1 MGEFAK
7 PLVIG
12 PEYFDTI
19 DGGVDPAEATAA
31 GNRIAH
37 LLVRGPQVS
46 GDDALIERVLTL
58 ADREGL
64 CSIAELWATAL
75 PDSLAGALWRLY
87 LLRTWVHNEPQRA
100 AREFAAGR
108 KWVPVD
114 EVLAG
119 VPDPPGPEEVCA
131 LADDVIRGVLR
142 SDVDVAFDRAA
153 AFAHI
158 VAVGRA
164 HLAPDRDFDDFSSLS
179 ADTHSAAKLMETAK
193 HLRNSARLERAQK
206 LS

>member
-1 MGEFAK
+1 MGDFAK

-12 PEYFDTI
+12 PDFFDAI
-19 DGGVDPAEATAA
+19 DSGVDPAEIAAA
-31 GNRIAH
+31 GNRVAQ
-37 LLVRGPQVS
+37 LLVRGPRVS
-46 GDDALIERVLTL
+46 EDEMLVERVLTL

-64 CSIAELWATAL
+64 CSIAELWSTAL

-87 LLRTWVHNEPQRA
+87 LLRAWVHNEPSRA
-100 AREFAAGR
+100 AREFTAGR
-108 KWVPVD
+108 TWTPVD

-119 VPDPPGPEEVCA
+119 VQDPPGPREVCI

-164 HLAPDRDFDDFSSLS
+164 HLAHEDHDNSGDSRQDALS
-179 ADTHSAAKLMETAK
+179 AVKLMDAAK
-193 HLRNSARLERAQK
+193 HLRHAARLERAGK

>member
-1 MGEFAK
+1 MGDFTK
-7 PLVIG
+7 PLVMRTDF
-12 PEYFDTI
+12 FDGRDSGI
-19 DGGVDPAEATAA
+19 DPAEVTAA
-31 GNRIAH
+31 GNRVAH

-46 GDDALIERVLTL
+46 ADEQLIERVLTL
-58 ADREGL
+58 ADCEGL
-64 CSIAELWATAL
+64 CSIADLWSTAM

-87 LLRTWVHNEPQRA
+87 LLRTWVHNEPSRA
-100 AREFAAGR
+100 AREFSAGR
-108 KWVPVD
+108 SWAPVD

-119 VPDPPGPEEVCA
+119 VPDPPGPREVCL

-164 HLAPDRDFDDFSSLS
+164 HLAHDGPASDQSSRDDALS
-179 ADTHSAAKLMETAK
+179 AVKLMETAK
-193 HLRNSARLERAQK
+193 HLRLAARLERAGK